1 MTLSTEP
8 TTDQQV
14 PDQTLLPLNL
24 VNRLITLLYWVV
36 IPSVFVMIAITA
48 FYIVVSF
55 LSQDAVEPSALPMQP
70 LLSLANSIW
79 SILSPIISIII
90 IAMLLRWL
98 LFTPQSSSLTRK
110 IQDSL
115 TDVPSLIAIVVI
127 ATVCL
132 LPFLRVTVP
141 EVLSNIAL
149 VIIGFYFGTV
159 RKVKTR
165 TPEENEVVEQQELP
179 DQS

>member
-1 MTLSTEP
+1 
-8 TTDQQV
+8 
-14 PDQTLLPLNL
+14 
-24 VNRLITLLYWVV
+24 
-36 IPSVFVMIAITA
+36 
-48 FYIVVSF
+48 
-55 LSQDAVEPSALPMQP
+55 
-70 LLSLANSIW
+70 
-79 SILSPIISIII
+79 
-90 IAMLLRWL
+90 MLLRWL